1 MTKINRSR
9 HIRTPAIL
17 IPSLE
22 TGSTINS
29 YNPYINIF
37 LSLSLASSTF
47 LSTRIDAYSF
57 VDEYPRSLV
66 AAVSLVILI
75 ARYETNIDREKI
87 ILEVGK

>member
-1 MTKINRSR
+1 M
-9 HIRTPAIL
+9 
-17 IPSLE
+17 
-22 TGSTINS
+22 
-29 YNPYINIF
+29 
-37 LSLSLASSTF
+37 F